1 MSKVSRLASIS
12 YELNIDKENKLK
24 KITSYLFNGIP
35 FSRYGDNRIIKGNEV
50 IESHIWAII
59 DAIKR
64 PDIAILLD
72 IFETEHCCLW
82 KGKSAENYSYYAPY
96 LVKLNLEHPFTNWLF
111 DNSIGN
117 PIGIYL
123 CSRLSLK
130 ELSHQLRK
138 FNQVFDEEK
147 NSWLMFRYYDPL
159 TVKKLLPYLPV
170 KDYIQ
175 FMNNILFI
183 LADDIRAN
191 QFLILQ

>member
-50 IESHIWAII
+50 IESHVLAII

-82 KGKSAENYSYYAPY
+82 E
-96 LVKLNLEHPFTNWLF
+96 
-111 DNSIGN
+111 
-117 PIGIYL
+117 
-123 CSRLSLK
+123 RK
-130 ELSHQLRK
+130 EC
-138 FNQVFDEEK
+138 
-147 NSWLMFRYYDPL
+147 
-159 TVKKLLPYLPV
+159 
-170 KDYIQ
+170 
-175 FMNNILFI
+175 
-183 LADDIRAN
+183 
-191 QFLILQ
+191 

>member
-1 MSKVSRLASIS
+1 MSKVSRLASIP

-24 KITSYLFNGIP
+24 KITSYLFSGIP
-35 FSRYGDNRIIKGNEV
+35 FSRYGDNRIIKGNKV
-50 IESHIWAII
+50 IESHVWVII

-111 DNSIGN
+111 DNSIEN

-175 FMNNILFI
+175 FMDNILFI

>member
-1 MSKVSRLASIS
+1 M
-12 YELNIDKENKLK
+12 
-24 KITSYLFNGIP
+24 
-35 FSRYGDNRIIKGNEV
+35 
-50 IESHIWAII
+50 AII
-59 DAIKR
+59 DAIK
-64 PDIAILLD
+64 DQILLFYL
-72 IFETEHCCLW
+72 IYLKQNTVAFG

-111 DNSIGN
+111 DNSIEN

-123 CSRLSLK
+123 FSRFPLK

-138 FNQVFDEEK
+138 FNQVFDEET

-175 FMNNILFI
+175 FMDNILFI
-183 LADDIRAN
+183 LADDIKSN
-191 QFLILQ
+191 QILILQ

>member
-1 MSKVSRLASIS
+1 MSKVSRLASIP
-12 YELNIDKENKLK
+12 YELNLDKENKLK

-35 FSRYGDNRIIKGNEV
+35 FSRYGDNRIIKGNKV
-50 IESHIWAII
+50 IESHVWAII

-111 DNSIGN
+111 DNSIEN

-175 FMNNILFI
+175 FMDNILFI

>member
-1 MSKVSRLASIS
+1 MSKVSRLASIP

-35 FSRYGDNRIIKGNEV
+35 FSRYGDNRIIKGNKV
-50 IESHIWAII
+50 IESHVWVII

-111 DNSIGN
+111 DNSIEN

-175 FMNNILFI
+175 FMDNILFI